1 MKRLEICLKYKSL
14 PEKNMPVKHNEG
26 KCAYRK
32 YNIVKKML
40 RNSYFSSFYIKFV
53 LLFLITGC
61 LYEKYTAYFI
71 RPPWQKID
79 IILAKKI

>member
-1 MKRLEICLKYKSL
+1 
-14 PEKNMPVKHNEG
+14 MPVKHNEG
-26 KCAYRK
+26 KRAYRK

-71 RPPWQKID
+71 RPMAKNRYHSREKNMNRKIHVG
-79 IILAKKI
+79 KM